1 MDRASDM
8 TIWIGWAAA
17 ALVVLGVATAA
28 ASQLASK
35 DAPLRRWLAAYVA
48 LLDRDTTFLR
58 LSFDGRRILKVQV
71 GVSVLLVVWAVLEG
85 SIAPLFFVPVQGIV
99 PLAILRRGRE
109 RRVMALQDQ
118 LDGWLMVLANALRA
132 TPAIGQALESTAR
145 LMSAPLSEEL
155 DLILK
160 ETHLGTP
167 LDEALGNASE
177 RIGSRSVSSALAV
190 LLIARRTGGDLSA
203 ILERSAEQLREMA
216 RLEGVVRT
224 KTAETKTQ
232 GYVLGVMPFAMV
244 GIMHLMDPTWFV
256 PLTTGL
262 VGWCVVAIAVALW
275 LVAVFSARKILAVDI

>member
-1 MDRASDM
+1 M

-17 ALVVLGVATAA
+17 ALVAVGVATAA
-28 ASQLASK
+28 VSQLAFE
-35 DAPLRRWLAAYVA
+35 DAPLRRRLAAYVA
-48 LLDRDTTFLR
+48 LLDRETTFLR
-58 LSFDGRRILKVQV
+58 LSFDGRRILQVQV
-71 GVSVLLVVWAVLEG
+71 GATVLLVLWAVAEG

-109 RRVMALQDQ
+109 RRLMALQDQ

-160 ETHLGTP
+160 EAHLGTP

-262 VGWCVVAIAVALW
+262 VGWCVVAIAVAFW

>member
-1 MDRASDM
+1 M

-17 ALVVLGVATAA
+17 ALVAVGVASAA
-28 ASQLASK
+28 VSQLACE
-35 DAPLRRWLAAYVA
+35 DAPLRRRLAAYVA
-48 LLDRDTTFLR
+48 LLDHETTFLR
-58 LSFDGRRILKVQV
+58 LSFDGRRILQVQV
-71 GVSVLLVVWAVLEG
+71 GATVLLVLWAVAEG

-167 LDEALGNASE
+167 LDEALGNASQ